1 MQTMINFSSTV
12 NLILGCMLLK
22 KDKIL
27 LILGLTLLK
36 ITKTLSTC
44 LTQKL
49 TSCFKFTVK

>member
-1 MQTMINFSSTV
+1 
-12 NLILGCMLLK
+12 MLLR

-36 ITKTLSTC
+36 ITKTSAAY

-49 TSCFKFTVK
+49 TSCFNSLLNSKYNS